1 MTMPARNRWTF
12 PLLAVLAAGPA
23 LCAEVATDDGL
34 ALRFADGG
42 DVQALLIEGQPL
54 PVSARPGGFRIAEV
68 TPGGEELVTNPS
80 LEEDADGDGIP
91 DGFISGGVWRRD
103 NTVAR
108 TGSWSMKADVPG
120 PEDAN
125 SGSFGVIVP
134 VEGGGTYL
142 ASFWLRSERRAGGHP
157 SSGGYLQQQDAQG
170 ERTTTVF
177 QQMMHGGVTGDS
189 DWKQVSLMVTT
200 EGDTRRL
207 FIRTDIYFGTGTLWA
222 DDFSIQRIGG
232 PGQPFPTTATPA
244 EDGLRLRGARDGLEI
259 EATLRPVGAMLR
271 LEGTIRSTR
280 PGDRCITLTWALP
293 LNAEGGR
300 WGNDVGVSKPLEAG
314 GIYSNTAPLGRYGPY
329 SIYPFSSVTTA
340 DGAAGVALAVP
351 MNPPRPFRLGYD
363 VEGGLSVSWDFG
375 LSDLPELYPRS
386 ADFAAVV
393 YRHEPEWGF
402 RAAAARYYELFPE
415 YFAVRVPK
423 FGNWYYA
430 DLSTLERPE
439 DFGLAFNEYLQ
450 PGSVAADHT
459 QGNLVFG
466 YTEPWGWWG
475 WALGLRPAE
484 EDPQPSYDEMMAI
497 LHERA
502 ADEEQLAQPGQNPAK
517 VAQTI
522 LNSGVWDAE
531 GRYTFGGNYVA
542 RWGGY
547 NWVLNPSPY
556 AVPEGLLSRFDGTYE
571 WEIEPKLAMGADGIY
586 LDSIVGSWT
595 AVPNYRPEHLQRPRH
610 PLTFSALEARPVQL
624 GLWSNYELAAYVS
637 EDLHGRGKLLMA
649 NIFPWHWV
657 FFNHRLDVMGHETWG
672 ADDLT
677 KMRAERTLAYH
688 KPYCWLMQQGE
699 ESGTPEDRERWMQ
712 AAMLY
717 AIAPNIV
724 GGAKEPERYE
734 RWRELYRTYM
744 PTIIALAEAGW
755 EPVTYAQAEPAVLLE
770 RYGPADAGAFLAAH
784 NEAAEPVA
792 TTITVEWAR
801 LGIAPPAT
809 VTRLPAGRAIALIG
823 GRIKDTIGA
832 GETCVYRLR

>member
-1 MTMPARNRWTF
+1 MARRCWNVA
-12 PLLAVLAAGPA
+12 LLVLIATGTAP
-23 LCAEVATDDGL
+23 CTEVATGDGL

-42 DVQALLIEGQPL
+42 EMQAVVIDGRPL
-54 PVSARPGGFRIAEV
+54 PASDQPAGFRVAEV
-68 TPGGEELVTNPS
+68 TPGGEELVANPS

-91 DGFISGGVWRRD
+91 DGFTSGGVWRRD
-103 NTVAR
+103 STVAR
-108 TGSWSMKADVPG
+108 TGSWSMKAEVPG

-142 ASFWLRSERRAGGHP
+142 ASFWLRSAGRAGGHP
-157 SSGGYLQQQDAQG
+157 SSIGYLQQQDEQG
-170 ERTTTVF
+170 ARTTSVF
-177 QQMMHGGVTGDS
+177 QQMMSGGVTGDS
-189 DWKQVSLMVTT
+189 DWKQVSLVVTT

-207 FIRTDIYFGTGTLWA
+207 YIRTDIYFGTGTLWA
-222 DDFSIQRIGG
+222 DDFSIQRIASTAE
-232 PGQPFPTTATPA
+232 PLPTAATPTG
-244 EDGLRLRGARDGLEI
+244 DGLHLTGSRGGLEI
-259 EATLRPVGAMLR
+259 DATLRPVGAILR
-271 LEGTIRSTR
+271 LEGTVRSTR

-293 LNAEGGR
+293 LGAEGGA
-300 WGNDVGVSKPLEAG
+300 WGNDVGVSKPIEAG
-314 GIYSNTAPLGRYGPY
+314 GTYSNTASLGRFGPY
-329 SIYPFSSVTTA
+329 SIYPFSSVSTA
-340 DGAAGVALAVP
+340 DGAAGVSLAVP
-351 MNPPRPFRLGYD
+351 MDPPRPFRLGYD
-363 VEGGLSVSWDFG
+363 TAGGLTVSWDFG
-375 LSDLPELYPRS
+375 LSELPELYPRS

-393 YRHEPEWGF
+393 YRHDPAWGF

-430 DLSTLERPE
+430 DLSALERPE
-439 DFGLAFNEYLQ
+439 DFGLAFNEYIQ
-450 PGSVAADHT
+450 PGSADADHA

-475 WALGLRPAE
+475 WALGLKPAE
-484 EDPQPSYDEMMAI
+484 ADPQPGYDEMMAI
-497 LHERA
+497 VRERA
-502 ADEEQLAQPGQNPAK
+502 ADEAQLAQPGQNPAK

-531 GRYTFGGNYVA
+531 GRYTFAGHYVA

-556 AVPEGLLSRFDGTYE
+556 AVEEGLLSRFAGTYE
-571 WEIEPKLAMGADGIY
+571 WEIERKLAMGADGIY
-586 LDSIVGSWT
+586 LDSIVASWT
-595 AVPNYRPEHLQRPRH
+595 ATPNYRPEHLERTRH
-610 PLTFSALEARPVQL
+610 PLTFSALDARPVQL
-624 GLWSNYELAAYVS
+624 GLWNNYEFAEYVS

-649 NIFPWHWV
+649 NIFPWLWV
-657 FFNHRLDVMGHETWG
+657 FFNHDLDVMGHETWG
-672 ADDLT
+672 ADDVT

-699 ESGTPEDRERWMQ
+699 EFGRPEDREKWMQ

-734 RWRELYRTYM
+734 PWRALYRKYM
-744 PTIIALAEAGW
+744 PTIIALAQAGW
-755 EPVTYAQAEPAVLLE
+755 EPVTYAQADPAVLLE
-770 RYGPADAGAFLAAH
+770 RYGPADAGAFLAAR
-784 NEAAEPVA
+784 NEGAEPVA
-792 TTITVEWAR
+792 TAITVQWER
-801 LGIAPPAT
+801 LGIEPPAS
-809 VTRLPAGRAIALIG
+809 VTRLPEGREIALTD
-823 GRIKDTIGA
+823 GRIADTIGA